1 LNLTDRIQ
9 LLASPTQE
17 RGSHLPRVGEQVRSC
32 VWKTGKKNKGELY
45 GYIVLDRIYQ
55 ANPALHFC
63 ALPMAAA
70 RSWARSWSTRAPE
83 TSWAFPLTRR
93 MATARAQ
100 IPRRPPPIP
109 SCWGNLPWP
118 TWTNKSRQKILN
130 QELQVISSVV
140 QLSPQWQGGRR
151 SPWLPARNSNAQ
163 CDERPFLPRSRIATL
178 P

>member
-1 LNLTDRIQ
+1 VNAKALNEGIASHIDPESCGATREGGVEALTGENMGRVFSRVE
-9 LLASPTQE
+9 LT
-17 RGSHLPRVGEQVRSC
+17 RGRRRCKEKRKAPPSTPITRGVR
-32 VWKTGKKNKGELY
+32 
-45 GYIVLDRIYQ
+45 
-55 ANPALHFC
+55 
-63 ALPMAAA
+63 
-70 RSWARSWSTRAPE
+70 RSWSTCAPE
-83 TSWAFPLTRR
+83 TAGASPLTRR
-93 MATARAQ
+93 MPTRARAQ
-100 IPRRPPPIP
+100 IPRRPPRIP